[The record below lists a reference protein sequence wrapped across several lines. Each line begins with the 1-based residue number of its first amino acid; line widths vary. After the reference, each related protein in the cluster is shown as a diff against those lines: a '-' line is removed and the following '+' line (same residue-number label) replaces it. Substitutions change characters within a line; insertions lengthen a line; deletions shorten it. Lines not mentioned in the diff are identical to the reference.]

1 MTRQRN
7 KPLVKELRLIKIHSI
22 CSRKYKIIYKFIV
35 DYFLVWWNR
44 WRGDPLG
51 TPLIDWTQLYRIDLK
66 YHESIFHLHESILPH
81 KALISYSICHFIISF
96 ILIPG
101 CLCCLFR
108 CLWRP
113 YLVLIVNPQYLHLYI
128 LFKCFASIWRVRSF
142 RLQACWPHPLHQY
155 VPMLF
160 RVI

>member
-1 MTRQRN
+1 MTLQRN
-7 KPLVKELRLIKIHSI
+7 KPLVNELQFIKLHSI
-22 CSRKYKIIYKFIV
+22 CSRKIQDYIKIHFRPFSSI
-35 DYFLVWWNR
+35 
-44 WRGDPLG
+44 
-51 TPLIDWTQLYRIDLK
+51 IDWTESYRMDLK
-66 YHESIFHLHESILPH
+66 YNEITWQFHESILPH
-81 KALISYSICHFIISF
+81 KTLISYSICHFIISF

>member
-1 MTRQRN
+1 MTLQRN
-7 KPLVKELRLIKIHSI
+7 KPLVNELQFIKLNSI
-22 CSRKYKIIYKFIV
+22 CSRKIQDYIKIHFRPFSSI
-35 DYFLVWWNR
+35 
-44 WRGDPLG
+44 
-51 TPLIDWTQLYRIDLK
+51 IDWTESYRMDLK
-66 YHESIFHLHESILPH
+66 YNELTCQFHESILPH
-81 KALISYSICHFIISF
+81 KTLISYSICHFIISF